1 MSATGKRN
9 SRSSTQATNLGM
21 VVSRP
26 VRGSKGGGAGNTH
39 RKVTETSGAGGTRNT
54 VVGEEND
61 ASVSTNKTQVIP
73 EKRGNSKGDDA
84 AGGMTNEPKKK
95 MIRLM
100 VTNKMMGEDKP
111 KMMEDLQGAVEKEL
125 QSMVVE
131 RIFPYTKFLRSD
143 EEIEDGVYLRL
154 AFEVVGFTGDT
165 HEDAAKRRGHWR
177 AIVEFIKSRLNDKRS
192 AVIAAVKKAAIGM

>member
-1 MSATGKRN
+1 MSAASKRN
-9 SRSSTQATNLGM
+9 HRSSTRNPDKGN
-21 VVSRP
+21 
-26 VRGSKGGGAGNTH
+26 KGGGAGNNH
-39 RKVTETSGAGGTRNT
+39 KKATETSGAGGTRNT

-61 ASVSTNKTQVIP
+61 ASVSTNTTQVIP
-73 EKRGNSKGDDA
+73 EKRGNSNA
-84 AGGMTNEPKKK
+84 AGGTTNEPYKK
-95 MIRLM
+95 MIHLM
-100 VTNKMMGEDKP
+100 VTNKMMVEDKP
-111 KMMEDLQGAVEKEL
+111 KMMEDLQGPVEKEL
-125 QSMVVE
+125 QSMVVD

-165 HEDAAKRRGHWR
+165 HADAAKRRGHWR